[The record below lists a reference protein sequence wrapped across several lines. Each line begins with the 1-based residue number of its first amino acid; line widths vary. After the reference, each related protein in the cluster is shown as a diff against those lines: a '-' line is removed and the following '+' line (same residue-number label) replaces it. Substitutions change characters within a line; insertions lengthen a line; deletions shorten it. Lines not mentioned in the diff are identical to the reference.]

1 MNDTNNEEASK
12 SAGQISEEKRA
23 RAAAVKAKDLPDN
36 AHDEERMQ
44 PEEVIL
50 DLPDVSDIPG
60 QENIHVPPLG
70 ALADTTISSDDEE
83 GVGLFGDDD
92 EDEDTEPIMGND
104 ADVSEDERGVLAKAD
119 EDMPTVDDSRL
130 RQAELDHTDDEGDA
144 LNEGSLA
151 TSVSGADLDT
161 NTVAGGNE
169 RDAMGQG
176 DEENSHYSLGS
187 DDNDNITEGTP

>member
-1 MNDTNNEEASK
+1 MK
-12 SAGQISEEKRA
+12 
-23 RAAAVKAKDLPDN
+23 
-36 AHDEERMQ
+36 

-70 ALADTTISSDDEE
+70 MLADTTISSDDEE

-92 EDEDTEPIMGND
+92 ADEDTELIMGTE
-104 ADVSEDERGVLAKAD
+104 ADVSESERTALAKAD
-119 EDMPTVDDSRL
+119 EDMPTDDETRL
-130 RQAELDHTDDEGDA
+130 RSSELDQADFEGEA

-151 TSVSGADLDT
+151 TDVSGADLDT
-161 NTVAGGNE
+161 NVEGN
-169 RDAMGQG
+169 RDDTDAMGQG

-187 DDNDNITEGTP
+187 DSNDNITEGTP